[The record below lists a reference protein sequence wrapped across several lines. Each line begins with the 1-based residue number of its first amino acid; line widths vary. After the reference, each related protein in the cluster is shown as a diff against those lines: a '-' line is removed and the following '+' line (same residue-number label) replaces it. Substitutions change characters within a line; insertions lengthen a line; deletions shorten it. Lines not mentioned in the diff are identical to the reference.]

1 MIGIKTTVSPERKI
15 DFDDLVAFE
24 TKSYV
29 GIYDYVS
36 DRYAVIPKADS
47 EMFINFIPQG
57 ISSFEELYL
66 YVKDH
71 FEEEICG
78 ISENSNYKITLED
91 SDD

>member
-1 MIGIKTTVSPERKI
+1 MIGIKKTVAPEKEI
-15 DFDDLVAFE
+15 DFNNLISFE
-24 TKSYV
+24 TEKSV
-29 GIYDYVS
+29 GIYDYCS
-36 DRYAVIPKADS
+36 DRYAVITKADS
-47 EMFINFIPQG
+47 EMFIEFIPQG

-78 ISENSNYKITLED
+78 VSENSNYKITLED